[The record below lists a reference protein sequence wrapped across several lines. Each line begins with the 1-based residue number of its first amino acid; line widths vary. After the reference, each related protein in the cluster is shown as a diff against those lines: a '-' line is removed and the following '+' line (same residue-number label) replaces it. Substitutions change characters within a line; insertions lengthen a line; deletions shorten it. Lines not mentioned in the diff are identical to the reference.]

1 MGNKL
6 GYRSN
11 GGKIAMRWIQYVFGK
26 LFNSE
31 YRPLTLTFLLLL
43 LDGILMYCGSM
54 YHSHTKV
61 GILIK
66 HYDYSII
73 LGIILTLS
81 SLVLG
86 YYFLSLSRRYLE
98 WLKASKYSNRY
109 YKPNKLYFISLMG
122 LSLLIMAMLFSAWI
136 APKWAMTFQVSTWLY
151 LFTLTIEVKPER
163 ISKILDKAMLYEQ
176 KSMKELSLLAYSR
189 RFSGF
194 VVGLLVC
201 EYGAMLVY
209 LLTYRRVANY
219 TEAVSY
225 YFVVTLILYL
235 ILYIPFFWGSAISIS
250 RGK

>member
-1 MGNKL
+1 
-6 GYRSN
+6 
-11 GGKIAMRWIQYVFGK
+11 
-26 LFNSE
+26 
-31 YRPLTLTFLLLL
+31 
-43 LDGILMYCGSM
+43 
-54 YHSHTKV
+54 
-61 GILIK
+61 
-66 HYDYSII
+66 
-73 LGIILTLS
+73 
-81 SLVLG
+81 
-86 YYFLSLSRRYLE
+86 
-98 WLKASKYSNRY
+98 
-109 YKPNKLYFISLMG
+109 MG